1 MQKQQIQVNRTRSR
15 QEHCNN
21 LRENITEVI
30 SVDSSEEGSRV
41 SASLWQPE
49 QEIYQETSNE
59 AFENLPPNAE
69 DNVEDVG
76 TLSET
81 KHEITG
87 DATSVEVMNTPLEA
101 LEDVA
106 DRIFLY
112 CEAVDIMKPLQDD
125 FLGEDLDDTSDSE
138 QDDRRRSLSFNCTVL
153 SPY

>member
-1 MQKQQIQVNRTRSR
+1 M
-15 QEHCNN
+15 
-21 LRENITEVI
+21 
-30 SVDSSEEGSRV
+30 
-41 SASLWQPE
+41 
-49 QEIYQETSNE
+49 
-59 AFENLPPNAE
+59 
-69 DNVEDVG
+69 EDVG

-87 DATSVEVMNTPLEA
+87 DATSVEVKNTPLDA